1 MEEHVSQVQMQD
13 EWERNIDFQRKQYD
27 EIYKICKSMD
37 HNKHNFCEK

>member
-27 EIYKICKSMD
+27 EIYKIFKIMD